1 MSKAFTRETDEDVAA
16 LFLRPTKLPPGVVN
30 YITAS
35 GMERL
40 RDNLTHLLSKP
51 ADISNR
57 QVINELKQSLD
68 SAVVVEPPPLPWE
81 QVLFGAYVTVKNQS
95 GELVRYHLAGV
106 DETDLQPDNIS
117 WRSPL
122 ARALL
127 KARLGDQVNFNV
139 PGGVQQLTIIDISY
153 IL

>member
-1 MSKAFTRETDEDVAA
+1 MSKAFTRETDEDVEAVV
-16 LFLRPTKLPPGVVN
+16 LRPAKLPPGVPN
-30 YITAS
+30 YLTAS

-40 RDNLTHLLSKP
+40 RNRLTHLLSQP
-51 ADISNR
+51 ADFSNR

-95 GELVRYHLAGV
+95 GELIRYHLVGV

-127 KARLGDQVNFNV
+127 KARLGNQIKFKS
-139 PGGVQQLTIIDISY
+139 PGGVHQLTIIDISY